1 MPLILPNVTFSIYQ
15 CPNHAIPSSSF
26 WILSPPVPIFGQDI
40 RVGEVHGLCECA
52 DDVNAE
58 AIEVLSTII

>member
-1 MPLILPNVTFSIYQ
+1 MLLILPNVTFSIYQ
-15 CPNHAIPSSSF
+15 SPNHAIPGSSF

-40 RVGEVHGLCECA
+40 RVGEVHGLFECP

-58 AIEVLSTII
+58 AVEVLSTII